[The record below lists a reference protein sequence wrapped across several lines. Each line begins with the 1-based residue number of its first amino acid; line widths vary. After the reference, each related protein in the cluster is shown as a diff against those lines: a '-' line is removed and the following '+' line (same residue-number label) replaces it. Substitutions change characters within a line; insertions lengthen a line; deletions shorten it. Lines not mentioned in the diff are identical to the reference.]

1 MEWCGQLVD
10 ELTLIRDQA
19 DIDALSTEI

>member
-1 MEWCGQLVD
+1 MVRELVD

-19 DIDALSTEI
+19 DIDALATEI